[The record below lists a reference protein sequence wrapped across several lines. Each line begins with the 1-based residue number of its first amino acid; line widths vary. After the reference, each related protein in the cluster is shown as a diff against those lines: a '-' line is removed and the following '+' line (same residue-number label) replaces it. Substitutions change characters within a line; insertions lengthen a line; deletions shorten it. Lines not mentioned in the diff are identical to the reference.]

1 VGIDDARKGTEMMTR
16 KSSRQYLARILTLA
30 ALVATLGLAT
40 FGHARA
46 ADNDPAQNATTEIQV
61 CEAMG
66 GHATVYT
73 DRHGDVLTVYVEC
86 KGGAMDGFKCINDT
100 GFTDCMFTRFD
111 PDHTISLPKPGGIKQ
126 VDDVAVVPIEVA
138 EQPAEVAPDVQEL
151 PATPTPEPSP
161 IVTVV
166 DPVFSDPVV
175 TGDGAA
181 TPTPEAGGEII
192 SDPVLTDPVVNDGAV
207 APVDN
212 SDGAIITDPAPVRDP
227 MRHLPLSGEE
237 IKVAPGH

>member
-1 VGIDDARKGTEMMTR
+1 MTTR
-16 KSSRQYLARILTLA
+16 KSRGLYLARILTLA
-30 ALVATLGLAT
+30 ALIATLGLAT

-46 ADNDPAQNATTEIQV
+46 ADNDPSQNATTEIQV

-111 PDHTISLPKPGGIKQ
+111 PDHTISLPKPGGIKS

-138 EQPAEVAPDVQEL
+138 EQPAEVAPNVQEL

-166 DPVFSDPVV
+166 DPVLSDPVM
-175 TGDGAA
+175 TDDGATA
-181 TPTPEAGGEII
+181 TPETGGEII
-192 SDPVLTDPVVNDGAV
+192 SDPVIADPVVVDGGAV
-207 APVDN
+207 APVDS
-212 SDGAIITDPAPVRDP
+212 SDGTVITDPVRDP
-227 MRHLPLSGEE
+227 LRHLPLGGEE
-237 IKVAPGH
+237 IKVAPGQ